1 MEKEYYLGL
10 DMGTSSVGW
19 AVTDNK
25 YRILRRKGKDLW
37 GIREFEEASTA
48 AERRTHRISRRN
60 RQREVTRRALVKSYF
75 TNELEKVDS
84 NFLIRLDN
92 SKYYEEDKNEKLNSP
107 NAIFDDKN
115 YTDKDYYKEYPTIFH
130 LRKELIENNHAPYD
144 VRLIYLAVMNLF
156 KRRGHFLNSSLT
168 IENASSNIEINDAY
182 NEFISTIDET
192 MVGDLSL
199 VFPHD
204 NEITNELLLNL
215 RDTLAS
221 SKLSRKAKSEKVREL
236 LKVDKKSKREIEV
249 INGFVGL
256 QVDCNKLF
264 DIDKTDNEIKAKFS
278 DFSYSESEPEILEK
292 LGDEYAQVLLA
303 IKKIYD
309 IGTLVETLRGKKYL
323 SFARVEDYEKHKKDL
338 AILKKLVKTLGP
350 EAYDEMFR
358 SEKAGSYSAYVN
370 SNNSDKN
377 EGESKIRRGIRSDY
391 DTFRKYVQKVLKNV
405 EDCEDKQ
412 YILDSIETENFMPK
426 QLTAANGVIPN
437 QLHAAELKVILDNAS
452 AYLDFLNDK
461 DESGLTVK
469 ERILELFTFTLPY
482 YVGPISSSKDS
493 KGWAIR
499 RAGMNTKT
507 IYPWNYKDVID
518 VEKTRA
524 EFIQKMV
531 RKCTYYRE
539 EQVLAKSSMKYQR
552 FAVLNEINNI
562 RIDDVRID
570 NELKQK
576 LYNEVY
582 KKGKKPTRK
591 AVEKYLFNNGVSK
604 NATITGIDKEINNG
618 LTSYGKFKEIFGE
631 DIEKD
636 SIKTVI
642 EDIIFRCTIF
652 GDSTEMLKDYIGK
665 TYPETQYPALN
676 EKNIRKIVS
685 CKFKDWGRLS
695 ANVLDLNGCNRETGE
710 VYSILDA
717 MWDTN
722 NNFMELLHSDK
733 FDYKEQLEAIEDNAI
748 KTLSEITPQFLD
760 EFYFSAPVKRMIL
773 QTSKVINE
781 VCSVMKSEPTKI
793 FIEMTRSDDEK
804 GDKGRK
810 DSRKNDLLNKIK
822 EEFDNKD
829 YWTNLVNEEAKSGR
843 LKSKKMYLY
852 IKQMGMDMYSGEEI
866 DLDYLFDDSRYD
878 IDHIHPRHFVKDDNL
893 ENNLVLVSKNA
904 NQNIKKD
911 YYPIPDTIRT
921 NPKVRALWERL
932 HEAGLINDVKYA
944 RLKNNQPFTEDQL
957 AGFIARQLVETGQAT
972 KGIADILKMT
982 LPNSKIVY
990 SKAGNVSEF
999 RKIYEFRKS
1008 RIVNEF
1014 HHAHDAYLNIVVGN
1028 VYFTKFTDSP
1038 RNFIKNEYEKDK
1050 EKNNYHLAV
1059 KKMFQYKV
1067 ERNGYV
1073 AWLPEREGADYE
1085 PTINT
1090 VREMMAKNTPILTR
1104 RSFEKQGV
1112 INKVTLYGKNKANPE
1127 SYIPLK
1133 TSDPKMADVTKY
1145 GGFTSVNICYYFLVE
1160 HEVKGKK
1167 IRTIECLP
1175 GYMQKRVEDNPNEL
1189 EMFCEKE
1196 LGLKN
1201 FSIRYRK
1208 IKVQS
1213 LLKIDGYYVYITGK
1227 TNKQFIIQ
1235 NAVNFKASVDCYEYI
1250 SYIEKYINEGK
1261 KKEELDYDKNVS
1273 LYEIILSKLEKTL
1286 FKNRI
1291 NSIYK
1296 KLLEKKEY
1304 FEELEINDQVE
1315 VLYQIIQSLSIKG
1328 SDCDLTL
1335 LKESKNAGKMLIS
1348 KELTKYTVFKLINQ
1362 SPAGIYKDQVVD
1374 LKTV

>member
-1 MEKEYYLGL
+1 MENEYYLGL

-25 YRILRRKGKDLW
+25 YRILRKKGKDLW
-37 GIREFEEASTA
+37 GIREFEEASTS
-48 AERRTHRISRRN
+48 AERRGHRISRRN
-60 RQREVTRRALVKSYF
+60 RQREITRRALVKSYF
-75 TNELEKVDS
+75 ADELEKVDP

-92 SKYYEEDKNEKLNSP
+92 SKYYMEDKDENAKTP
-107 NAIFDDKN
+107 NVIFNDRN
-115 YTDKDYYKEYPTIFH
+115 YTDKDYYREYPTIFH

-144 VRLIYLAVMNLF
+144 VRFIYLAVMNLF

-168 IENASSNIEINDAY
+168 VENASSSLELKDAYSEFINVIDEVMVEELSLNFPRNNEIND
-182 NEFISTIDET
+182 EK
-192 MVGDLSL
+192 LS
-199 VFPHD
+199 
-204 NEITNELLLNL
+204 ELKNI
-215 RDTLAS
+215 LAS
-221 SKLSRKAKSEKVREL
+221 SKISRKVKNEKIRGL
-236 LKVDKKSKREIEV
+236 LGVDKKNKREIEV

-292 LGDEYAQVLLA
+292 IGDENASVLLA

-309 IGTLVETLRGKKYL
+309 IGSLVETLRGKKYL

-358 SEKAGSYSAYVN
+358 SDKAGSYSAYIN

-391 DTFRKYVQKVLKNV
+391 DTFRKYVEKVLKNV
-405 EDCEDKQ
+405 ADCEDKQ
-412 YILDSIETENFMPK
+412 YILDSIETESFMPK
-426 QLTAANGVIPN
+426 QLTAANGVIPY

-469 ERILELFTFTLPY
+469 ERILQLFTFTLPY
-482 YVGPISSSKDS
+482 YIGPISSSEAS
-493 KGWAIR
+493 NGWAIR
-499 RAGMNTKT
+499 RNGMNNKT
-507 IYPWNYKDVID
+507 VYPWNYKDVID

-524 EFIQKMV
+524 EFIERMV

-539 EQVLAKSSMKYQR
+539 ERVLAKSSMKYQK
-552 FAVLNEINNI
+552 FAVLNEINNLK
-562 RIDDVRID
+562 IDDVRID

-582 KKGKKPTRK
+582 KKGKKPTRNN
-591 AVEKYLFNNGVSK
+591 VEKFLHNNGVSEK
-604 NATITGIDKEINNG
+604 ATITGIDKELNNG

-636 SIKTVI
+636 SVKKII
-642 EDIIFRCTIF
+642 EDIIFRCTFIF
-652 GDSTEMLKDYIGK
+652 GDSTEMLKEYIRK
-665 TYPETQYPALN
+665 TYPEAQYPALN
-676 EKNIRKIVS
+676 ESNIRKIVS

-733 FDYKEQLEAIEDNAI
+733 FDFKEKLEAIEDNAI
-748 KTLSEITPQFLD
+748 KSLSEITPDFLD
-760 EFYFSAPVKRMIL
+760 EFYFSAPVKRMIM
-773 QTSKVINE
+773 QTSKVIKE
-781 VCSVMKSEPTKI
+781 VCSVMKSEPSRI
-793 FIEMTRSDDEK
+793 FIEMTRTDEEK

-810 DSRKNDLLNKIK
+810 DSRQNDLLKKIK
-822 EEFDNKD
+822 EEEEFNNKD
-829 YWTNLVNEEAKSGR
+829 YWAKLVNDEAQSGR
-843 LKSKKMYLY
+843 LRSKKMYLY

-911 YYPIPDTIRT
+911 YYPIPDSIRN

-932 HEAGLINDVKYA
+932 HKAGLINDIKYA
-944 RLKNNQPFTEDQL
+944 RLKNNQPFTDEQL

-972 KGIADILKMT
+972 KGVADILKMT
-982 LPNSKIVY
+982 LPNTKIVY

-999 RKIYEFRKS
+999 RKLYEFRKS

-1028 VYFTKFTDSP
+1028 VYYTKFTDSP
-1038 RNFIKNEYEKDK
+1038 RNFIKKEYEKDK
-1050 EKNNYHLAV
+1050 EKNNYNLIV
-1059 KKMFQYKV
+1059 QKMFQYKV

-1073 AWLPEREGADYE
+1073 AWLPERKGADYE

-1090 VREMMAKNTPILTR
+1090 VREMMSKNTPILTR
-1104 RSFEKQGV
+1104 RSFEKQGI
-1112 INKVTLYGKNKANPE
+1112 INKVTLYGKNKANPD
-1127 SYIPLK
+1127 SYIPFK
-1133 TSDPKMADVTKY
+1133 TSDLKIKDVTKY

-1160 HEVKGKK
+1160 HEVKGKM

-1175 GYMQKRVEDNPNEL
+1175 GYMQQKVEDNSKEL
-1189 EMFCEKE
+1189 ENYCENE

-1213 LLKIDGYYVYITGK
+1213 LLKIDGYFVYITGR

-1235 NAVNFKASVDCYEYI
+1235 NAINFKTSKEWYDYI
-1250 SYIEKYINEGK
+1250 YYIEKYING
-1261 KKEELDYDKNVS
+1261 DKNK
-1273 LYEIILSKLEKTL
+1273 IEK
-1286 FKNRI
+1286 
-1291 NSIYK
+1291 
-1296 KLLEKKEY
+1296 
-1304 FEELEINDQVE
+1304 
-1315 VLYQIIQSLSIKG
+1315 IK
-1328 SDCDLTL
+1328 
-1335 LKESKNAGKMLIS
+1335 
-1348 KELTKYTVFKLINQ
+1348 
-1362 SPAGIYKDQVVD
+1362 
-1374 LKTV
+1374 